1 MDTYKY
7 VYTYTIYIFSQHTTC
22 INQPLCAHEF
32 ISIKFHMSHYSHI
45 VLLIHFDAATRCN
58 TLQQTAI
65 HCSKLQHTAT
75 HCNTLQ
81 HTAAHCNFQI
91 CAPLVHLM
99 FQITYTDTLTQ
110 KHTNPS
116 PPPTTESSKIIFV
129 THIRDSAP
137 HLGTTFFICCDIPPS
152 HVWICVCVCVPRC
165 VGVRMC
171 VCAYVR
177 LQACMRN
184 DWLTCLT
191 SVCVSSMVTSKKT
204 KRKCKITMTWPWSW
218 TAQQQQVGQDH
229 LSNPP
234 PPPFYSGA
242 PALIAWAASLCT
254 RGWMSFF
261 LSFFFELPVSY
272 WKRGAGTLHSV

>member
-1 MDTYKY
+1 
-7 VYTYTIYIFSQHTTC
+7 
-22 INQPLCAHEF
+22 
-32 ISIKFHMSHYSHI
+32 
-45 VLLIHFDAATRCN
+45 
-58 TLQQTAI
+58 
-65 HCSKLQHTAT
+65 
-75 HCNTLQ
+75 
-81 HTAAHCNFQI
+81 
-91 CAPLVHLM
+91 M

-137 HLGTTFFICCDIPPS
+137 HLGTTFFYLKKVVPRCCDIPPS

-234 PPPFYSGA
+234 PPPLLFRG
-242 PALIAWAASLCT
+242 PCT
-254 RGWMSFF
+254 YCVGCKFVYQRMNVF
-261 LSFFFELPVSY
+261 LSVILLRTTRFLLKERSRDLAFRL
-272 WKRGAGTLHSV
+272 G